1 MKSVRFLVTLFSITL
16 GCLSLSAQAP
26 AAPAPAKPAATPAA
40 PKVIPTG
47 RLAWINTQEF
57 AAEEGGVKQL
67 VRVMK
72 ELELEFSG
80 AQSEL
85 SLLNEKLRT
94 IVGELKKLQADAVAN
109 AEAIKAK
116 QTEGLQ
122 IQQDLQ
128 NKQQQFQAAVQA
140 AQQQKQGPVVTE
152 LTKALAAYAK
162 DHDLGFV
169 FDVSKLG
176 DAGVYAK
183 PELDI
188 TADFIATFNAAHP

>member
-1 MKSVRFLVTLFSITL
+1 MKSVRLLVTLFSITL
-16 GCLSLSAQAP
+16 GCLSLSAQTP
-26 AAPAPAKPAATPAA
+26 AAPAPAKPAAKKVFPAGS
-40 PKVIPTG
+40 V
-47 RLAWINTQEF
+47 AWINTQEF
-57 AAEEGGVKQL
+57 AAEETGIKQL

-94 IVGELKKLQADAVAN
+94 IVGELKKLQADPVAN
-109 AEAIKAK
+109 ADAIKAK

-128 NKQQQFQAAVQA
+128 GKQQQFQAAVQA
-140 AQQQKQGPVVTE
+140 AQQQKQGPIVTE
-152 LTKALAAYAK
+152 LTKALNTYAK
-162 DHDLGFV
+162 DHDLAFV

-188 TADFIATFNAAHP
+188 TADFIAAYNAAHP

>member
-1 MKSVRFLVTLFSITL
+1 MKSVRTLVTLLSLTL
-16 GCLSLSAQAP
+16 GSLSLSAQTP
-26 AAPAPAKPAATPAA
+26 AAPVAAKPTT
-40 PKVIPTG
+40 PKVIPTA
-47 RLAWINTQEF
+47 RVAWINTQDF
-57 AAEEGGVKQL
+57 AAEEGGIKQL

-72 ELELEFSG
+72 ELELEFSS
-80 AQSEL
+80 AQSDL
-85 SLLNEKLRT
+85 QLQNEKLRT
-94 IVGELKKLQADAVAN
+94 LVGELKKLSADQVAN
-109 AEAIKAK
+109 ADAIKQK

-122 IQQDLQ
+122 LQQDLQ
-128 NKQQQFQAAVQA
+128 AKQQQFQAAVQA
-140 AQQQKQGPVVTE
+140 AQQQKQSPVVAE

>member
-1 MKSVRFLVTLFSITL
+1 MKSVRTLVTLLSFTL
-16 GCLSLSAQAP
+16 GCLSLSAQTPAASAAP
-26 AAPAPAKPAATPAA
+26 AAAKPML
-40 PKVIPTG
+40 PKVIPTS

-57 AAEEGGVKQL
+57 ASEEGGIKQL

-80 AQSEL
+80 GQSEL

-94 IVGELKKLQADAVAN
+94 IVGELNKLQADAVAN
-109 AEAIKAK
+109 ADVIKQK
-116 QTEGLQ
+116 QTEGLK
-122 IQQDLQ
+122 IQQELQ
-128 NKQQQFQAAVQA
+128 AKQQQFQAAVQA
-140 AQQQKQGPVVTE
+140 AQQQKQAPVVTE
-152 LTKALAAYAK
+152 LTKALNAYAK

-169 FDVSKLG
+169 FDVAKLG

-183 PELDI
+183 TDLDI